1 MSNAVSAWL
10 LKTGGAIDLALGN
23 ANLVQLL
30 DEPRSFTVPA
40 APLHARSVLL
50 WQDQVLS
57 ILDPHA
63 WLFGSRQKDSGFV
76 AVVAYQMEPM
86 EPLRYGAILLP
97 EVPQSI
103 EVEDNMACKIEHTLP
118 ESVQAAYI
126 SSFATAGHTA
136 LVPDLASIFENL

>member
-1 MSNAVSAWL
+1 MSNTVSAWL

-30 DEPRSFTVPA
+30 DEPKHFTVPA

-50 WQDQVLS
+50 WQDQVLA

-63 WLFGSRQKDSGFV
+63 WLFGSRQKDAGFV

-86 EPLRYGAILLP
+86 EPLRYGAILLS

-103 EVEDNMACKIEHTLP
+103 EVDDNMACKIEYSLP
-118 ESVQAAYI
+118 KKVEQACI
-126 SSFATAGHTA
+126 SSFATAGHMA
-136 LVPDLASIFENL
+136 LVPDLARIFERP